1 MKKTLLCVVLAAC
14 AAASAQAQNR
24 DGSVSLD
31 NQFVIYKWCEGNV
44 PLIQPEDISKSKYCP
59 PSVRSIYEKSLKRGI
74 TNFTCLN
81 EQGMEICKDRP
92 YANETGSNIIRP
104 VRPESMEMAGHDG
117 NAAADEN
124 LPQGSISREQRCDLA
139 RENIG
144 MMRNKTTVYEDDG
157 NGNLVPLSDD
167 AVAQRMQEA
176 QAQVAEFCQ

>member
-1 MKKTLLCVVLAAC
+1 MKKTLLCVVLAAF

-31 NQFVIYKWCEGNV
+31 NQFVIYKWFENGV
-44 PLIQPEDISKSKYCP
+44 AHYGKAP
-59 PSVRSIYEKSLKRGI
+59 PRGVSNYI
-74 TNFTCLN
+74 TLN
-81 EQGMEICKDRP
+81 EYGMEIRKDRP

-104 VRPESMEMAGHDG
+104 VRPESMEMAGQDG